1 MIFYKY
7 PLKIYT
13 YLINHGVNTSLVE
26 NMKIGVEQFFNLPI
40 EEKKKKFRQ
49 TPNDIQQ

>member
-13 YLINHGVNTSLVE
+13 YAQNTLESENLSLTQTLKNKNLQLIFKV
-26 NMKIGVEQFFNLPI
+26 
-40 EEKKKKFRQ
+40 
-49 TPNDIQQ
+49 